1 MTMTKI
7 LRLPLLVALL
17 AAPVALS
24 TGCKKGPA
32 VEALTEEQA
41 SDPIALFQ
49 QGVRFLKTPD
59 PKTGEIDYA
68 EAYDHFSRSAELRA
82 NPKTSFNAGW
92 TAERIGDLQ
101 RAEKHYR
108 RAYEG
113 DPNYEAAI
121 FSLTRILRANK
132 KPEEAVEIY
141 QKLVDANPERVDV
154 RYDLMQALTDL
165 ERYED
170 AEQHAREILRQDP
183 ENAGAYRALSSM
195 YFAQGRLGM
204 AQLCNEKALEL
215 NDGEPGIY
223 NNMGVTYILQKDTER
238 AIERFQKAVKLDPKN
253 FEANMNL
260 GFIALDSGD
269 YNLALGSFRA
279 ANQTDSSSRD
289 ARLGLAVA
297 LRGTGDLDGADK
309 IYREILKS
317 DPKFQPAYFNGSTLH
332 EKYTRNFKAAEK
344 YLDDFIAAHV
354 GELSPSHEVY
364 ERKQRIQAS
373 MEEERKRQ
381 EALAAAERERK
392 EREER
397 NKRLLAELKSE
408 VDKTEARLS
417 KCDDADVVEMAG
429 MYIEQIKMSM
439 DDPSMAG
446 DLKTFVDEA
455 NGMLDVCVGGDPA
468 EAEDGGEAPE

>member
-1 MTMTKI
+1 MQVTSL
-7 LRLPLLVALL
+7 LRLPLIIALL
-17 AAPVALS
+17 GAPLAM
-24 TGCKKGPA
+24 TTACKKGPA
-32 VEALTEEQA
+32 VEALSEEQA
-41 SDPIALFQ
+41 SDPVALFQ

-59 PKTGEIDYA
+59 PKTGQVDYA
-68 EAYDHFSRSAELRA
+68 EAYDHFIRSAEIRP

-92 TAERIGDLQ
+92 TAERLGDLDK
-101 RAEKHYR
+101 AEKHYR

-113 DPNYEAAI
+113 DATYESAI

-141 QKLVDANPERVDV
+141 QKLLDANPDRVDV

-170 AEQHAREILRQDP
+170 AESHAREILRQDP

-204 AQLCNEKALEL
+204 AQLCNEKALQL
-215 NDGEPGIY
+215 NDSEPGIY
-223 NNMGVTYILQKDTER
+223 NNMGVTYILQKDAER
-238 AIERFQKAVKLDPKN
+238 AIERFQRAVQLDPGN

-269 YNLALGSFRA
+269 YGLALNSFQA
-279 ANQTDSSSRD
+279 ATKADSSSRD

-297 LRGTGDLDGADK
+297 LRGTGELEAADK
-309 IYREILKS
+309 AYREIIRS
-317 DPKFQPAYFNGSTLH
+317 DPKFQAAYFNGSTLH
-332 EKYTRNFKAAEK
+332 EKYTKNFKAAEK
-344 YLDDFIAAHV
+344 YLDDFIEAHV
-354 GELSPSHEVY
+354 GEIGPNHEVY
-364 ERKQRIQAS
+364 ERKRRIQAS
-373 MEEERKRQ
+373 IEEERKRQ
-381 EALAAAERERK
+381 EAIAAAEKERK

-408 VDKTEARLS
+408 VDKTEARLAQCS
-417 KCDDADVVEMAG
+417 DPEIVEMAG

-455 NGMLDVCVGGDPA
+455 NTMLEACVGGGEEAA
-468 EAEDGGEAPE
+468 E